1 MTPPRDYSLLF
12 PDGLHC
18 AVCGQPRVVK
28 DVHAEYHLAR
38 CEAVTDTERGVT
50 RVIPNLPQ
58 DAAADAGVIAGARL
72 GRRSVGAR
80 RLDPVLRKIV
90 ARELRKRR
98 A

>member
-1 MTPPRDYSLLF
+1 MPPRDYSLLF

-50 RVIPNLPQ
+50 HVIPNTAPDPREVPML
-58 DAAADAGVIAGARL
+58 
-72 GRRSVGAR
+72 RSTR

>member
-50 RVIPNLPQ
+50 RVMPNIGPV
-58 DAAADAGVIAGARL
+58 VIGFDGARHADI
-72 GRRSVGAR
+72 SIKR